1 MLTLA
6 GGLRKRHSFV
16 IYLHRDHPPEYELR
30 NFLFYLETSAL
41 IGEFSDSV
49 EDEIDDFLTNGV
61 VTTGVVVGGILFT
74 GDQLFGVEKLAV
86 GTSSDLE
93 ENFIKPF

>member
-1 MLTLA
+1 MLLS
-6 GGLRKRHSFV
+6 KV
-16 IYLHRDHPPEYELR
+16 IV
-30 NFLFYLETSAL
+30 FYLETSAL

-61 VTTGVVVGGILFT
+61 VTTGIVVGGILFT
-74 GDQLFGVEKLAV
+74 GDQLFGVEKLTV

-93 ENFIKPF
+93 